1 MHVVLCQSIKGGC
14 GKTLTAINVAHHLAK
29 KYNVGL
35 LDCDVDSPN
44 LKNMVRIVGRI
55 EQDEERMFIPSI
67 WKMKGRNPIKVI
79 SAGMFGEG
87 VVTLFKIG
95 EEVRQILEDLIL
107 KSKWGDLDY
116 LVCDLPAGSGDELRA
131 VIQNLGLNLVG
142 AILVTLPVTLED
154 CMRVVN
160 LNTHLGVRIIGI
172 IENQAYAICA
182 CGETPVCGGCGKVF
196 NPLGAITKGSEL
208 TVERLSK
215 DFDIPLLGKIPL
227 IMGFSEKVAE
237 GNPIL
242 PKNANKA
249 ILKAVK
255 EIERRSKAGG
265 V

>member
-1 MHVVLCQSIKGGC
+1 MKVVLCQSIKGGC
-14 GKTLTAINVAHHLAK
+14 GKTLTAINVAHVLAK
-29 KYNVGL
+29 KYDVGL

-44 LKNMVRIVGRI
+44 LKNMVRIKGRI
-55 EQDEERMFIPSI
+55 EQDEERYFVPAL
-67 WKMKGRNPIKVI
+67 WKGKGRRPIKVI

-107 KSKWGDLDY
+107 RTRWGHLDY
-116 LVCDLPAGSGDELRA
+116 IVCDLPAGSGDELRA
-131 VIQNLGLNLVG
+131 VIQNLGLSLVG

-160 LNTHLGVRIIGI
+160 LSTHLGVRIIGI
-172 IENQAYAICA
+172 IENQSSAMCS
-182 CGETPVCGGCGKVF
+182 CGKVPTCPSCGKVF
-196 NPLGAITKGSEL
+196 NPLGAIKKGSAL

-215 DFDIPLLGKIPL
+215 DFNIPLLGKIPL

-237 GNPIL
+237 GNPVL

-249 ILKAVK
+249 ILTAVK

-265 V
+265 K